1 MYSEIFFARCTF
13 EKSLNTIFVVLI
25 PKKGGAKDLKV
36 FRPISFV
43 VSLYKILTKVL
54 VNRLKKVIGEV
65 VSKP

>member
-1 MYSEIFFARCTF
+1 M
-13 EKSLNTIFVVLI
+13 VLI
-25 PKKGGAKDLKV
+25 PKNGGAKDLKV